1 MSIEPHRQAPSEAR
15 FVVVAELAE
24 LPNGCLRREL
34 LDGHGLVL
42 ARTGD
47 TVFACQGMCP
57 HEKADLSQGRVE
69 NGRLICPR
77 HLASFDLQ
85 DGQCSAGWKLE
96 RLRLYPVRVEDGR
109 IAVDLAAVLRDPP
122 SGPRKVWDLSGDG
135 KRG

>member
-1 MSIEPHRQAPSEAR
+1 MSIEPGHRASPEAR

-24 LPNGCLRREL
+24 LPDGRLRRKL

-42 ARTGD
+42 ARMGD
-47 TVFACQGMCP
+47 TVHACQGTCP

-85 DGQCSAGWKLE
+85 DGHCSAGWKLE
-96 RLRLYPVRVEDGR
+96 RLRLYPVRVENGR

-122 SGPRKVWDLSGDG
+122 AGPRKVWDLSGDRKG
-135 KRG
+135 S